1 MRFIVSEDKEAI
13 LNPEI
18 IAKAFVSRGATYVNG
33 KVKIAY
39 ILHVKAKDDSCYTL
53 GSYET
58 PEKAKNAL
66 TRLMCELI
74 GNESDVI
81 RFSSCNEQN

>member
-1 MRFIVSEDKEAI
+1 MGFIVSEDKEVI
-13 LNPEI
+13 LNPKI
-18 IAKAFVSRGATYVNG
+18 LVKAFVSRGVTYVNG

-39 ILHVKAKDDSCYTL
+39 ILHVKAKDDSCYNL

-66 TRLMCELI
+66 NRLMYELI

-81 RFSSCNEQN
+81 SFSSCNEQN